1 MNACVVEDVD
11 GEDDDMDLESKGSC
25 LSDGSQEAGTNK
37 YQIPQKLTNY
47 SFRQTT
53 IMASEGSTASKIPD
67 EHSQNSVQGTIKQP

>member
-1 MNACVVEDVD
+1 MD
-11 GEDDDMDLESKGSC
+11 GEDSGENIDLDDKDS
-25 LSDGSQEAGTNK
+25 LSDGSQSGTNK

-67 EHSQNSVQGTIKQP
+67 EHSQNSV

>member
-1 MNACVVEDVD
+1 MD
-11 GEDDDMDLESKGSC
+11 GEDSGENVVDLLDDDKEDS
-25 LSDGSQEAGTNK
+25 LSDGSQPGTNK

-67 EHSQNSVQGTIKQP
+67 EHSQNSVQGTIK